1 MHYPY
6 TAVSYTPTNLNRGGA
21 KIKMMGGTCAYLQ
34 NLNNSFNHVDVAIDF
49 SIPLTA
55 NQALTS
61 TDNPINK
68 RRQLDTKVMG
78 NTASSSLLYMGSAT
92 ERPAKTPH
100 IPT

>member
-1 MHYPY
+1 MR
-6 TAVSYTPTNLNRGGA
+6 SYTPMNLNKGGA

-55 NQALTS
+55 NHAPTS
-61 TDNPINK
+61 KVNPINK
-68 RRQLDTKVMG
+68 RRTLATNVTG
-78 NTASSSLLYMGSAT
+78 NTASSSLLYMGSAM